1 MHVEV
6 PKTKLHSFR
15 EFAGEYAMI
24 VVSII
29 TALGLEHAVQTW
41 HHRHV
46 AHDATVRIEAE
57 LRENL
62 KELDKVLAHNRA
74 EQAKAATVFR
84 GFMGELRQGVPDKEA
99 IAHLMEHKDFFA
111 LAIHSPTLRHE
122 AWEVAVASQA
132 ASWMEPELLERYAG
146 IYAHMRD
153 NQAIEN
159 GSANKFY
166 DGAQMVNVSTDV
178 QLGRASAQD
187 IARVLNQIVNAYG
200 SVDGNLEL
208 LRADM
213 TKTDK
218 TMATASAHR

>member
-1 MHVEV
+1 MHVEL

-29 TALGLEHAVQTW
+29 TALGLEHAVQSW

-46 AHDATVRIEAE
+46 AHEATVRIETE
-57 LRENL
+57 LRQNL
-62 KELDKVLAHNRA
+62 KELETVLAHNRA
-74 EQAKAATVFR
+74 EQAKTAKVFH
-84 GFMGELRQGVPDKEA
+84 GFLDELRRGVPEKEA
-99 IAHLMEHKDFFA
+99 IAHLMEQKNFLA
-111 LAIHSPTLRHE
+111 LSIHSPTLRRE
-122 AWEVAVASQA
+122 AWDVAVASQA

-166 DGAQMVNVSTDV
+166 DGAQMINVATDV

-187 IARVLNQIVNAYG
+187 IARVLNQMLNAYG
-200 SVDGNLEL
+200 SFDGNLEL

-213 TKTDK
+213 TKADK
-218 TMATASAHR
+218 TMSTASAHR